1 MAHIEQARET
11 FHIDDKTF
19 SKVMD
24 LMDEARAAI
33 KKGADYDKYIFEQ
46 KMRRIVVAPAGTPAY
61 DHHMVI
67 EIAEAFG
74 LDGRWE
80 EVYPTLYKDDITGKY
95 PHAKQLSQHC
105 TDCWHNHNSY
115 T

>member
-1 MAHIEQARET
+1 MTHIEQARKT

-33 KKGADYDKYIFEQ
+33 KEGADYDNCIFER
-46 KMRRIVVAPAGTPAY
+46 KMREIVVAPVGDPEY
-61 DHHMVI
+61 DYHMVI

-74 LDGRWE
+74 LDGRWT
-80 EVYPTLYKDDITGKY
+80 EVYPTLYKDDITEKTSIECY
-95 PHAKQLSQHC
+95 YEQLHG
-105 TDCWHNHNSY
+105 DPLK
-115 T
+115 